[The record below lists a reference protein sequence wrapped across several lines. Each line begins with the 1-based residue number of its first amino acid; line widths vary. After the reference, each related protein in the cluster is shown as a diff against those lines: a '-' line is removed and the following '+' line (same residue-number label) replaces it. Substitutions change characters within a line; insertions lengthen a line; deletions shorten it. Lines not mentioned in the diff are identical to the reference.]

1 MLFLPIETYRSYPN
15 INYILQLSSVVSS
28 NHCQT
33 MKYVYLSLAVHCAN
47 PAAPVMTP
55 SDATIRLQD

>member
-33 MKYVYLSLAVHCAN
+33 MKYVYLSLAVHCDTAAAARTP
-47 PAAPVMTP
+47 PA
-55 SDATIRLQD
+55 ATIRLQD